1 MKVRPLI
8 PLVLVCAT
16 LILIGIPITSAYS
29 SYQQSQEIQ
38 ASVQGKLA
46 PWVMEHTT
54 DGKEAEFLVILADKA
69 DLSGAKE
76 FQAKREKGR
85 FVRDAL
91 LQKAQQSQAS
101 LVEWLQARGIEHRA
115 FYIVN
120 AVWVKAGR
128 EVALEIAARSDVAR
142 IEGNPRIQNLEPV
155 KITDEEMQA
164 AINSIVAA
172 PQAIEPGV
180 SYIRAPEVWSQG
192 FTGQGLVIGGQD
204 TGVEWNH
211 PALINHYRGW
221 DGATANHDYNWHDSI
236 HSGGGSCG
244 PNSPTPCDDNNHGTH
259 TLGTA
264 VGSDGGT
271 NQIGVAPGAKF
282 MACRNM
288 DQGNG
293 TPATYLECFEFF
305 LAPYPVNGAPAQG
318 DPAKAPDITTNSW
331 ACPTSEGCSPG
342 TLQSAVEAQRAA
354 GILPVFAAGNSGSA
368 CSTVTDPPG
377 IYDASYTIG
386 AISSSTGTIASF
398 SSRGPVTVDG
408 SNRRKPDITAPGVS
422 VRSAVRGG
430 GYSSFNGT
438 SMATPHVAGA
448 IALLWS
454 ARPELRHQIADTENI
469 LNDAAVDV
477 SSTSCSSSG
486 VPNNT
491 YGFGRL
497 DIKAAV
503 DVAAASISPA
513 SANFGGGGGGGAVN
527 VTAPAG
533 VGWQTFVNDSWI
545 TVTSG
550 GSGSGNGTVNYSVA
564 ANSGAAR
571 NGTMIIAGRIFT
583 ITQDAPAC
591 TYSISPTSASY
602 TSAGGTGSVNVTA
615 GAGCAWTA
623 VSNDGWIT
631 ITSGASGSG
640 NGTVNYSVAVNSG
653 AARNGTM
660 TIAGQTFTVTQSS
673 ATTNTGWLSPT
684 ANAAVTS
691 SAGDNN
697 GYEVSAANAYADDN
711 LYAVDNNSGTNSS
724 SSCTANQK
732 DKHRY
737 YNYGMNIPGGS
748 TIQGIEVQLN
758 ARVDSTTGS
767 PKLCVQLSWNGGTT
781 WTTTKSTA
789 TLSTTELA
797 YVLGGAADTW
807 GRTWSVSNFSNA
819 NFRVRIIDVASNTS
833 RDFSLDWV
841 AVRVSY
847 QP

>member
-1 MKVRPLI
+1 MTMKARLLI
-8 PLVLVCAT
+8 LLVLVCAT
-16 LILIGIPITSAYS
+16 LILIGRPITSAYS
-29 SYQQSQEIQ
+29 NYQQSQETQ
-38 ASVQGKLA
+38 ASARSKIA

-54 DGKEAEFLVILADKA
+54 DGQEAEFLVILADKA

-76 FQAKREKGR
+76 FLAKREKGR

-91 LQKAQQSQAS
+91 LQKAQQWQAS
-101 LVEWLQARGIEHRA
+101 LVEWLRARGVEHRA

-120 AVWVKAGR
+120 AIWVKAGR
-128 EVALEIAARSDVAR
+128 EVVMEIAARSDVAR
-142 IEGNPRIQNLEPV
+142 IEGNPRIRNLEPV

-164 AINSIVAA
+164 AIEAAAA
-172 PQAIEPGV
+172 PTAIEPGV
-180 SYIRAPEVWSQG
+180 NYIRAPEVWSQG
-192 FTGQGLVIGGQD
+192 FTGQGIVIGGQD
-204 TGVEWNH
+204 TGVQWNH

-236 HSGGGSCG
+236 HTGGGTCG
-244 PNSPTPCDDNNHGTH
+244 PNSPAPCDDNNHGTH

-282 MACRNM
+282 IACRNM

-293 TPATYLECFEFF
+293 TPATYLECFEFL
-305 LAPYPVNGAPAQG
+305 LAPYPVNGTPAQG

-331 ACPTSEGCSPG
+331 ACPPSEGCSPG
-342 TLQSAVEAQRAA
+342 TLQAAVEAQRAA
-354 GILPVFAAGNSGSA
+354 GIMPVFAAGNDGLA
-368 CSTVTDPPG
+368 CSTVSDPPG

-386 AISSSTGTIASF
+386 AFSSSTGTIASF
-398 SSRGPVTVDG
+398 SSRGPVTIDG
-408 SNRRKPDITAPGVS
+408 SNRRKPDISAPGVS
-422 VRSAVRGG
+422 VRSALRGG
-430 GYSSFNGT
+430 GYGSLSGT

-448 IALLWS
+448 VALLWS
-454 ARPELRHQIADTENI
+454 AHPELRHQIADTENI

-477 SSTSCSSSG
+477 SSTACSSDG

-513 SANFGGGGGGGAVN
+513 SQNFGSGGGGGAVN

-550 GSGSGNGTVNYSVA
+550 ASGSGNGAVNYSVA
-564 ANSGAAR
+564 ANTGSAR
-571 NGTMIIAGRIFT
+571 AGTMIIAGRVFT
-583 ITQDAPAC
+583 VTQDAPAC
-591 TYSISPTSASY
+591 VYSIAPTSANY

-623 VSNDGWIT
+623 VSNDAWIT

-640 NGTVNYSVAVNSG
+640 NGAVNYSVAVNSG
-653 AARNGTM
+653 AARNGAM
-660 TIAGQTFTVTQSS
+660 TIAGLTFTVMQSS

-684 ANAAVTS
+684 ANSAVTS
-691 SAGDNN
+691 GAGDNN

-711 LYAVDNNSGTNSS
+711 LYAVDNNSGTNNST
-724 SSCTANQK
+724 SCTANRK
-732 DKHRY
+732 DKHRF
-737 YNYGMNIPGGS
+737 YNYGMSIPGGAV
-748 TIQGIEVQLN
+748 IQGIEVRLN
-758 ARVDSTTGS
+758 AKVDSTSGS
-767 PKLCVQLSWNGGTT
+767 PKLCVQLSWNGGAT
-781 WTTTKSTA
+781 WTATKSTA

-797 YVLGGAADTW
+797 YTLGGTADTW
-807 GRTWSVSNFSNA
+807 GRTWSAGDFSNA
-819 NFRVRIIDVASNTS
+819 NFRVRIIDVASSTA
-833 RDFSLDWV
+833 RDFSLDAV

-847 QP
+847 

>member
-1 MKVRPLI
+1 
-8 PLVLVCAT
+8 
-16 LILIGIPITSAYS
+16 
-29 SYQQSQEIQ
+29 
-38 ASVQGKLA
+38 
-46 PWVMEHTT
+46 
-54 DGKEAEFLVILADKA
+54 
-69 DLSGAKE
+69 
-76 FQAKREKGR
+76 
-85 FVRDAL
+85 
-91 LQKAQQSQAS
+91 
-101 LVEWLQARGIEHRA
+101 
-115 FYIVN
+115 
-120 AVWVKAGR
+120 
-128 EVALEIAARSDVAR
+128 VALEIAARSDVAR

-155 KITDEEMQA
+155 KITEEELQA
-164 AINSIVAA
+164 AIEAAAA
-172 PQAIEPGV
+172 PTAVEPGV

-204 TGVEWNH
+204 TGVQWDH
-211 PALINHYRGW
+211 PALKAHYRGW
-221 DGATANHDYNWHDSI
+221 DGAAANHDYNWHDSI

-264 VGSDGGT
+264 VGDDGGS

-282 MACRNM
+282 IACRNM

-305 LAPYPVNGAPAQG
+305 LAPYPVGGTPAQG

-331 ACPTSEGCSPG
+331 ACPPSEGCSPG
-342 TLQSAVEAQRAA
+342 TLQSAVEAQRTA
-354 GILPVFAAGNSGSA
+354 GIMPVFAAGNYGSA

-386 AISSSTGTIASF
+386 AFSSSTGAIASF

-408 SNRRKPDITAPGVS
+408 SNRRKPDISAPGVS

-430 GYSSFNGT
+430 GYSSFSGT

-448 IALLWS
+448 VALLWS

-477 SSTSCSSSG
+477 SSTSCSSNG

-513 SANFGGGGGGGAVN
+513 SQNFGSGGGGGAVN

-550 GSGSGNGTVNYSVA
+550 GSGAGNGAVNYSVA
-564 ANSGAAR
+564 ANTGSAR
-571 NGTMIIAGRIFT
+571 TGTMIIAGRVFT
-583 ITQDAPAC
+583 VTQDAPAC
-591 TYSISPTSASY
+591 SYSISPTSASY
-602 TSAGGTGSVNVTA
+602 TSAGGTGSVSVTA
-615 GAGCAWTA
+615 GASCAWTA
-623 VSNDGWIT
+623 VSNDAWIT

-640 NGTVNYSVAVNSG
+640 NGTVNYSVAANTG

-660 TIAGQTFTVTQSS
+660 TIAGLTFTVTQSS
-673 ATTNTGWLSPT
+673 ATTDTGWLSPT

-711 LYAVDNNSGTNSS
+711 LYAVDNNSGTNTST
-724 SSCTANQK
+724 SCTANQK
-732 DKHRY
+732 DKHRF
-737 YNYGMNIPGGS
+737 YNYGISIPSGA
-748 TIQGIEVQLN
+748 TIQGIEVRLN
-758 ARVDSTTGS
+758 AKVDSTSGS

-781 WTTTKSTA
+781 WTATKSTA

-807 GRTWSVSNFSNA
+807 GRTWSVGDFSDA
-819 NFRVRIIDVASNTS
+819 NFRVRIIDVASSTA
-833 RDFSLDWV
+833 RDFSLDAV

>member
-1 MKVRPLI
+1 MKVRLI
-8 PLVLVCAT
+8 ILLVLVCAT
-16 LILIGIPITSAYS
+16 LILIGSSITSAYS
-29 SYQQSQEIQ
+29 NYQESQET
-38 ASVQGKLA
+38 VQRKIA
-46 PWVMEHTT
+46 PWVIEHTAG
-54 DGKEAEFLVILADKA
+54 DKEAEFLVILADKA
-69 DLSGAKE
+69 DLSGARE
-76 FQAKREKGR
+76 LQAKRDKGR

-91 LQKAQQSQAS
+91 LQKAQQSQAP
-101 LVEWLQARGIEHRA
+101 LIEWLRERDIEHRS

-120 AVWVKAGR
+120 AIWVKAGR
-128 EVALEIAARSDVAR
+128 EVVMEIATRSDVAR
-142 IEGNPRIQNLEPV
+142 IEGNPRIQNLQPV

-164 AINSIVAA
+164 AIDSVVAA
-172 PQAIEPGV
+172 PTAIEPGV
-180 SYIRAPEVWSQG
+180 TYIRAPEVWSQG

-221 DGATANHDYNWHDSI
+221 DGATANHDYNWHDSV
-236 HSGGGSCG
+236 HSDGGSCG
-244 PNSPTPCDDNNHGTH
+244 PNSPVPCDDNNHGTH

-264 VGSDGGT
+264 VGDDGGT
-271 NQIGVAPGAKF
+271 NRIGVAPGAKF
-282 MACRNM
+282 IACRNM

-305 LAPYPVNGAPAQG
+305 LAPYPVSGAPPQG

-331 ACPTSEGCSPG
+331 ACPPSEGCSPG
-342 TLQSAVEAQRAA
+342 TLQAATEAQRAA
-354 GILPVFAAGNSGSA
+354 GIMPVFAAGNYGSA

-377 IYDASYTIG
+377 IYDAAYTVG
-386 AISSSTGTIASF
+386 AFSSSTGTVASF

-408 SNRRKPDITAPGVS
+408 SNRRKPDISAPGVS

-430 GYSSFNGT
+430 GYSSLNGT

-448 IALLWS
+448 VALLWS
-454 ARPELRHQIADTENI
+454 ARPELRHQITDTENI

-477 SSTSCSSSG
+477 SSTSCGGSG

-503 DVAAASISPA
+503 DVAVASISPA
-513 SANFGGGGGGGAVN
+513 SQSFSAGGGGGAVN

-550 GSGSGNGTVNYSVA
+550 GSGSANGTVNYSVA
-564 ANSGAAR
+564 ANTGPAR
-571 NGTMIIAGRIFT
+571 TGTMIVAGRVFT

-591 TYSISPTSASY
+591 AYSISPASASY
-602 TSAGGTGSVNVTA
+602 TGAGGAGSVNVTA

-623 VSNDGWIT
+623 VSNDAWIT

-640 NGTVNYSVAVNSG
+640 NGAVGYSVAANAGASRSG
-653 AARNGTM
+653 TI

-673 ATTNTGWLSPT
+673 AAANTGWLSPA

-697 GYEVSAANAYADDN
+697 GYEINAANAYADDN
-711 LYAVDNNSGTNSS
+711 LYAVDNNSGTNTSA
-724 SSCTANQK
+724 SCTANSK
-732 DKHRY
+732 DKHRF
-737 YNYGMNIPGGS
+737 YNYGVSIPGGAA
-748 TIQGIEVQLN
+748 IKGVEVRLN
-758 ARVDSTTGS
+758 ARVDRTTGS
-767 PKLCVQLSWNGGTT
+767 PRFCVQLSWDGGVT
-781 WTTTKSTA
+781 WTATKSTA
-789 TLSTTELA
+789 TLSTTEMA
-797 YVLGGAADTW
+797 YTLGGAADTW
-807 GRTWSVSNFSNA
+807 GRAWSAGDFSNA
-819 NFRVRIIDVASNTS
+819 NFRVRIIDVASSTA